1 MIVGIAYHSPLDVV
15 ALFPTDIKYTV
26 NPDDAVDVLISEK
39 LVKNYKSR
47 VQLVFTSA
55 RNLFKEN
62 LPIVDQGAWGKV
74 IPLTSLQLEE
84 ILKKKQQQQNNFAP
98 DWVSLFKRR

>member
-1 MIVGIAYHSPLDVV
+1 MIIGIAYHSPLDVV
-15 ALFPTDIKYTV
+15 TLFPTDIKYTL
-26 NPDDAVDVLISEK
+26 NPDDSADVLISETF
-39 LVKNYKSR
+39 VKNYKSR

-62 LPIVDQGAWGKV
+62 LPIIDQGAWGKV
-74 IPLTSLQLEE
+74 ISLTSLQLEE
-84 ILKKKQQQQNNFAP
+84 ILKKKQQQNNFAP

>member
-15 ALFPTDIKYTV
+15 VLFPTDIKYTV
-26 NPDDAVDVLISEK
+26 DPDEAVDVFISEVF
-39 LVKNYKSR
+39 VKNYKAR

-62 LPIVDQGAWGKV
+62 LPIIDQGAWGKV
-74 IPLTSLQLEE
+74 IPLTSSHLEE
-84 ILKKKQQQQNNFAP
+84 ILKKKQQNNFAP
-98 DWVSLFKRR
+98 EWVSLFKRR